1 MSLQTEPANGP
12 VLIVGDEQ
20 LLMQMLV
27 NLVENAIR
35 HCGPDTVINLGT
47 NISADVPELRV
58 SDSGPGIPENERSNV
73 LRRLYRLE
81 KSRTTS
87 GNGLGLALVKAV
99 VEMHGAGIELTD
111 NQPGLQVRIVFPARS
126 SEIIT

>member
-99 VEMHGAGIELTD
+99 VEIHGAGIELTD